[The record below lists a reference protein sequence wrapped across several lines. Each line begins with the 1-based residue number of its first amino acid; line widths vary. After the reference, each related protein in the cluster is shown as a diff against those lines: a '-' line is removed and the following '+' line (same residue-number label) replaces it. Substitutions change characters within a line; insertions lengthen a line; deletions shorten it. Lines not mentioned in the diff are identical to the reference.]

1 MERVGNFSPGL
12 GLPRASNWEG
22 TKKPCGNVQILD
34 TTRHESYAMRISSSA
49 ILILAATTAWGQISP
64 QAPVSATPVLS
75 SAAVS
80 RTLAVAESSISAA
93 GVVTSDDPAFT
104 IKKRVDE
111 VHLLFTAIDKHGHF
125 VKTLGQNDLTILDDH
140 KSPQAVLN
148 FRRETDLP
156 LQVGLLVDVS
166 GSVTSRFAFE
176 QDSAIAFLHRTLRP
190 GSDQAFVVGFN
201 SRWQMMQD
209 FTDNVVLLSQGVHRL
224 RSGGG
229 TALYDAIYRACK
241 DKLMDS
247 SSDHPVRRALIV
259 LSDGDDNQSD
269 ISREAAIE
277 MAQRAEVILY
287 TISTDDSP
295 SVQRGDHVLRQLA
308 DATGGRS
315 FFPLKDK
322 DVAHSFAAI
331 QDELR
336 SQYVVSYKPAQF
348 DADGRYRT
356 IEISA
361 LKKDLSIRARKGYF
375 APRR

>member
-1 MERVGNFSPGL
+1 
-12 GLPRASNWEG
+12 
-22 TKKPCGNVQILD
+22 
-34 TTRHESYAMRISSSA
+34 MRI
-49 ILILAATTAWGQISP
+49 LYLAMVIVGGTAAWGQMSP
-64 QAPVSATPVLS
+64 SQAASATPVLS
-75 SAAVS
+75 SVSGTVAA
-80 RTLAVAESSISAA
+80 AE
-93 GVVTSDDPAFT
+93 VPPSDDPAFT
-104 IKKRVDE
+104 IKKQVDE
-111 VHLLFTAIDKHGHF
+111 VHLLFTATDKHGHF
-125 VKTLGQNDLTILDDH
+125 VKNLEQSDLTILDDH
-140 KSPQAVLN
+140 KVPEAVLT

-166 GSVTSRFAFE
+166 GSVSSRFAFE
-176 QDSAIAFLHRTLRP
+176 QDSAIDFLNRTLRL

-201 SRWQMMQD
+201 SHWQMMQD
-209 FTDNVVLLSQGVHRL
+209 FTDNVALLSQGVHRL

-241 DKLMDS
+241 DKLMNS
-247 SSDHPVRRALIV
+247 VSDHPVRHALIV

-287 TISTDDSP
+287 TISTDDGP
-295 SVQRGDHVLRQLA
+295 TVQRGDHVLRQLA
-308 DATGGRS
+308 EATGGRA

-322 DVAHSFAAI
+322 DVSHSFAAI

-336 SQYVVSYKPAQF
+336 SQYIVSYKPAKF

-361 LKKDLSIRARKGYF
+361 LKKDLSLRARKGYF
-375 APRR
+375 APRQ